1 MTKRKGPAAALQR
14 SPAQPP
20 RARRS
25 AHAQLQARCV
35 DWFDTNY
42 PSLRP
47 LRHASAG
54 GVYLGRARAAAA
66 KREGIVNKG
75 ELDLAFSGRSKD
87 ERFIGLA
94 IELKANAADRLT
106 TEQKQTITVLLVPR
120 HGPARCRRSRFEAS
134 RNSSRPSRSKYY
146 GAPAVIDL
154 NWQNF

>member
-54 GVYLGRARAAAA
+54 GVYLGRAQAAAA

-106 TEQKQTITVLLVPR
+106 TEQKQTITVLLDMGLQALEV
-120 HGPARCRRSRFEAS
+120 RSFEEFKSAITEYYLH
-134 RNSSRPSRSKYY
+134 SSN
-146 GAPAVIDL
+146 AVT
-154 NWQNF
+154 